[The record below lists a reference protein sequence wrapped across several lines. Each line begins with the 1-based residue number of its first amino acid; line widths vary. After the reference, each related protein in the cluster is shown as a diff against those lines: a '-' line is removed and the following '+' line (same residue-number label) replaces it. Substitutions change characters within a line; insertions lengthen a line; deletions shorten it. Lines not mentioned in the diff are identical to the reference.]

1 MPAPHN
7 DGEKNTKFS
16 VTIRFAFGNE
26 CGADASSK
34 VRACIGMVRSP
45 KATLSYANC
54 ASLVICNI
62 HGSISKYE
70 VPWLAGLHVQH
81 LWGALWRKQSPKIS
95 RKNDAHR
102 NGMYRTRPGRQTS
115 QLKITCRGT
124 QSRSAGF
131 RSTSDQ
137 HDTSQI
143 PLHTLERVRSERDN
157 HRPASAAP

>member
-1 MPAPHN
+1 MKTTFRARAAQRRR
-7 DGEKNTKFS
+7 EKYTNTERFPLLGIP
-16 VTIRFAFGNE
+16 IRFGNE

-70 VPWLAGLHVQH
+70 VPWFGVCTCNTY
-81 LWGALWRKQSPKIS
+81 GESSKIS

-143 PLHTLERVRSERDN
+143 HKYLFIHK
-157 HRPASAAP
+157 

>member
-70 VPWLAGLHVQH
+70 VPWFGVCTCNTY
-81 LWGALWRKQSPKIS
+81 GESSKIS

-137 HDTSQI
+137 HDTRHKFTNTSSYTSNR
-143 PLHTLERVRSERDN
+143 HVTG
-157 HRPASAAP
+157 